1 MRVIFLSNT
10 CQGGKINSG
19 IRRKIKF
26 LFTNRPPRKKNQLIC
41 CINTMHHIIF
51 IMGVS
56 GSGKTTTG
64 KLLAERIHFPFF
76 DADDY
81 HSPANIEKMK
91 AGSPLTDADRQ
102 NWLQTMNQL
111 AIQQQTKKGAVIACS
126 ALKQSYRDGLQ
137 KNIVLSRWFFLEGS
151 QELIL
156 ERMQKRKGHFMPP
169 ALLQSQLDSLE
180 PPASAITIPI
190 DKDPS
195 TIVSTILECIHTEWE
210 KKE

>member
-1 MRVIFLSNT
+1 
-10 CQGGKINSG
+10 
-19 IRRKIKF
+19 
-26 LFTNRPPRKKNQLIC
+26 
-41 CINTMHHIIF
+41 MHHIIF

-91 AGSPLTDADRQ
+91 AGIPLTDEDRKD
-102 NWLQTMNQL
+102 WLQSLNEL
-111 AIQQQTKKGAVIACS
+111 AIHQQTKKGAVIACS
-126 ALKQSYRDGLQ
+126 ALKQSYRDVLQ

-151 QELIL
+151 MELIL
-156 ERMQKRKGHFMPP
+156 ERMQKRKDHFMPP

-190 DKDPS
+190 DQNPS
-195 TIVSTILECIHTEWE
+195 SIVSTILEYIHTEWE

>member
-1 MRVIFLSNT
+1 
-10 CQGGKINSG
+10 
-19 IRRKIKF
+19 
-26 LFTNRPPRKKNQLIC
+26 
-41 CINTMHHIIF
+41 MHHIIF

-56 GSGKTTTG
+56 GSGKTTAG
-64 KLLAERIHFPFF
+64 KLLAERIHIPFF